1 METESSENLFEK
13 HLLDMSNKFTSIHHN
28 IIIIIIISIITI
40 IISINITITMM
51 IILFSNLC

>member
-28 IIIIIIISIITI
+28 IIIIIISIITI
-40 IISINITITMM
+40 IISINIIITMM

>member
-28 IIIIIIISIITI
+28 IIIIISIITI

>member
-28 IIIIIIISIITI
+28 IIIIIISIITI